1 MAGLDD
7 IAEQKEWTDAISSVI
22 AFEGT
27 GRADDLLDEV
37 VAVARRS
44 GGRVPFAANTAY
56 INTIPLEAQPEYP
69 ANREIERRIRA
80 AIRWNAA
87 AIVVKANKESS
98 ELGGHIA
105 SFQSAATLYD
115 TGFMHFWHAP
125 SETHGG
131 DLIFVQGH
139 SSPGIYARAFVEG
152 RLTEDQL
159 INFRQETGGKGLS
172 SYPHPWLMP
181 DFWQF
186 PTVSMGL
193 GPLMAIYQARFLKYL
208 NGRGLADTSNR
219 HVWMFCGDGEMD
231 EPESLG
237 AISLAGREKLDNLI
251 FVINCNLQRLD
262 GPVRGN
268 GKIVQELE
276 ANFRG
281 AGWNVIKVLW
291 GAGWDELIAS
301 DTTGRLRQLMEE
313 CLDGD
318 YQDFKSKD
326 GAYVRKHFFGRYP
339 ETAAMVAGWTDDRI
353 WALTRGG
360 HDPTKVYAAYKAAVE
375 CKGKPVLILAK
386 TVKGYGMGSAGEGQM
401 ITHQAKKM
409 GVDALK
415 HFRDRFQIP
424 VSDEDL
430 PKLPFLTLAEGSAEL
445 KYLKERR
452 AALGGYLPS
461 RRAKSDV
468 LLEVPP
474 LSAFNAQLVAS
485 GEGRQFS
492 TTMALVR
499 ILNVLLRDKSL
510 GKRIV
515 PIVPDESRTF
525 GMEGMFRQYGIF
537 SQLGQLYRPQDA
549 DQLMY
554 YKEDK
559 SGQMLQEG
567 INEPGAMSSWIAAAT
582 SYSTSNCPMIPF
594 YIYYSMFGFQ
604 RVGDLAWAAGD
615 SRARGFLIGGTSGRT
630 TLNGEGLQ
638 HEDGHSHILSA
649 TIPNC
654 ISYDPTFAYEV
665 AVIVQDGLR
674 RMIAEQEDVFYY
686 ITVLNENYE
695 HPAMPE
701 GAEEGI
707 KKGMYLLKAADPA
720 NKGHKVQLMG
730 SGAILRE
737 VMAGADLLAED
748 FGIAADVWSVT
759 SFTELAREAA
769 AVERWNMLHPEE
781 PPRVPYVTACMAGRG
796 EAPAIAS
803 TDYMKLFAEQIRPYV
818 PSAYH
823 VLGADGFGRSD
834 FRRRLR
840 HHFEVDRHFVAVAAL
855 KALADENKAPS
866 LKVTEAIKK
875 YGIDPEKAYPAKA

>member
-56 INTIPLEAQPEYP
+56 INTIPLEAQPDYP
-69 ANREIERRIRA
+69 ANRELERRIRA

-139 SSPGIYARAFVEG
+139 SAPGIYARAFVEG
-152 RLTEDQL
+152 RLTEEQL
-159 INFRQETGGKGLS
+159 LNFRQETGGNGLS

-193 GPLMAIYQARFLKYL
+193 GPIMAIYQARFLKYL
-208 NGRGLADTSNR
+208 HGRGLADTSNR

-251 FVINCNLQRLD
+251 FVVNCNLQRLD

-291 GAGWDELIAS
+291 GSGWDELIAS
-301 DTTGRLRQLMEE
+301 DISGRLRQLMEE

-326 GAYVRKHFFGRYP
+326 GAYIRKHFFGRYP

-375 CKGKPVLILAK
+375 SRGKPAIILAK

-409 GVDALK
+409 GLEALK
-415 HFRDRFQIP
+415 QFRDRFQIP

-430 PKLPFLTLAEGSAEL
+430 PKLPLLKLAEGSAEL
-445 KYLKERR
+445 KYLKKRR
-452 AALGGYLPS
+452 EALGGYLPA
-461 RRAKSDV
+461 RRRKSNVV
-468 LLEVPP
+468 LQVPP
-474 LSAFNAQLVAS
+474 LSAFKALLEAS
-485 GEGRQFS
+485 GEERHFS
-492 TTMALVR
+492 TTMAFVR

-537 SQLGQLYRPQDA
+537 SQMGQLYRPQDA

-567 INEPGAMSSWIAAAT
+567 INEAGAMSSWIAAAT

-604 RVGDLAWAAGD
+604 RIGDLAWAAGD

-674 RMIAEQEDVFYY
+674 RMIADQEDVFYY
-686 ITVLNENYE
+686 LTVLNENYE

-707 KKGMYLLKAADPA
+707 VKGMYLLKAADPGS
-720 NKGHKVQLMG
+720 KGHKVQLMG

-737 VMAGADLLAED
+737 VMAGADLLAEN
-748 FGIAADVWSVT
+748 FGIAADIWSVT

-781 PPRVPYVTACMAGRG
+781 PPRVPYVTACIAGRG

-803 TDYMKLFAEQIRPYV
+803 TDYMKLFAEQIRPFV
-818 PSAYH
+818 PSTYH
-823 VLGADGFGRSD
+823 VLGTDGFGRSD
-834 FRRRLR
+834 YRRKLR

-855 KALADENKAPS
+855 KALADENKVPS
-866 LKVTEAIKK
+866 LKVTEAIRK
-875 YGIDPEKAYPAKA
+875 YGIDPEKPYPAKA